1 MGSCIKV
8 KQKKKIDLNGGVIMA
23 KSREEKATA
32 NRAAIENEI
41 RNMELDPIQR
51 HPKRKSKKFD
61 HNNEK
66 FVEDLNINDFE

>member
-1 MGSCIKV
+1 
-8 KQKKKIDLNGGVIMA
+8 MA